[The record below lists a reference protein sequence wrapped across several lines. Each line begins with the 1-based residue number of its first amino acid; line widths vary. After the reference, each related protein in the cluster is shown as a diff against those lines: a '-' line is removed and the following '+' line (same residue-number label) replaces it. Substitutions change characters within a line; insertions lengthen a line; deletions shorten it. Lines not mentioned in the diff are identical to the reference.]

1 MPMIGASVVVLLLIT
16 YIPGIS
22 TFLPKALAGE
32 NGAYSGTVTA
42 SSDSAD
48 DAQDSTGG
56 SEILIMISQITVIL
70 AGKNRPG
77 TSPVPPQK
85 PVLGQKVEEN
95 SEN

>member
-1 MPMIGASVVVLLLIT
+1 MIGASVIVLLLIT

-48 DAQDSTGG
+48 DAQADDAQADDAAETTADTA
-56 SEILIMISQITVIL
+56 E
-70 AGKNRPG
+70 ADA
-77 TSPVPPQK
+77 
-85 PVLGQKVEEN
+85 E
-95 SEN
+95 